1 MSEAGC
7 LDLSKG
13 KFRSFQVKH
22 FTMGEDMKKLALNS
36 ERIFSASTVSEPL
49 GAAFGV
55 DRVTAIGVTM
65 IQPPNTIIKDIILT
79 PSETITCAA
88 GAGNDL
94 TFAIGT
100 GTGIV
105 VNSTNIMENVSMIEQ
120 ATWLANTP
128 LYLIS
133 DSTTAARGAVNSF
146 DPAAGRGPFG
156 GPDTSAALLF
166 RAGGGIAGGLRN
178 ETAAN
183 RNIFVKHRVET
194 AALGAGDTAT
204 IKTTI
209 IYQYLPTP

>member
-49 GAAFGV
+49 GAVVAH
-55 DRVTAIGVTM
+55 DTVTAIGVAM

-79 PSETITCAA
+79 PSETITCA
-88 GAGNDL
+88 GVGGNDFTL
-94 TFAIGT
+94 SIGAAAAPA
-100 GTGIV
+100 
-105 VNSTNIMENVSMIEQ
+105 VNSTNIMNHVQLILNGSS
-120 ATWLANTP
+120 WVANTP

-133 DSTTAARGAVNSF
+133 DSTMVNFGGANSF
-146 DPAAGRGPFG
+146 DPAGGGPFG
-156 GPDTSAALLF
+156 GPATSTALLM
-166 RAGGGIAGGLRN
+166 RDGGGVPGGLRN

-183 RNIFVKHRVET
+183 RNIYVKHRIDAVALVAG
-194 AALGAGDTAT
+194 AAAT

>member
-49 GAAFGV
+49 GAVVAH
-55 DRVTAIGVTM
+55 DTVTAIGVAM

-133 DSTTAARGAVNSF
+133 DSTMVNFGGANSF
-146 DPAAGRGPFG
+146 DPAGGGPFG
-156 GPDTSAALLF
+156 GPATSTALLM
-166 RAGGGIAGGLRN
+166 RDGGGVPGGLRN

-183 RNIFVKHRVET
+183 RNIYVKHRIDAVALVAG
-194 AALGAGDTAT
+194 AAAT